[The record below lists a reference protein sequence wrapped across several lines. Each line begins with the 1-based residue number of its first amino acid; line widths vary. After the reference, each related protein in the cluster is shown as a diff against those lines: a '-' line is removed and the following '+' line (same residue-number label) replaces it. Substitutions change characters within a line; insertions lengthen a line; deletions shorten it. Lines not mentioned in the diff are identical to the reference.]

1 MTIQSS
7 LLRIPEDAVAAEGA
21 RPYLKDFVYW
31 LREFLGEIA
40 KNPNDTDSSTGKPL
54 FEASQISFLMEALR
68 EINEHEHFENVVAL
82 IDRAMAATLSS
93 HGLEGVQLNWKLS
106 NINFWLRRFIEE
118 RTAKLLERLLAS
130 IDALLKSLLGA
141 VGAGHAL
148 EELKEAVLNSI
159 ALVTE

>member
-1 MTIQSS
+1 MPIQST
-7 LLRIPEDAVAAEGA
+7 LLRIPEEAVAADDA

-31 LREFLGEIA
+31 LREFLGQVA
-40 KNPNDTDSSTGKPL
+40 KNPYETDSSTGNPL
-54 FEASQISFLMEALR
+54 FEESQISFLVEALR
-68 EINEHEHFENVVAL
+68 EVDDHKHFENVVEL
-82 IDRAMAATLSS
+82 IGRARAATLSS
-93 HGLEGVQLNWKLS
+93 HGLEGVQFNWKLS

>member
-1 MTIQSS
+1 MPIQSS
-7 LLRIPEDAVAAEGA
+7 LLRIPEEAVAAEDA

-31 LREFLGEIA
+31 LRDFLGEIA
-40 KNPNDTDSSTGKPL
+40 NDPNDIDPSTGIPL
-54 FEASQISFLMEALR
+54 FEASQISFLSEALR
-68 EINEHEHFENVVAL
+68 EVNEHEHFENVVAL
-82 IDRAMAATLSS
+82 IDRAMAESLSS

-106 NINFWLRRFIEE
+106 NINFWLERFIGE

-141 VGAGHAL
+141 VGAGHAI

-159 ALVTE
+159 TLVTE